1 MLILGFTII
10 LNTSYFIIKNINI
23 NENNPGNPNNVT
35 TNIDITLIGIT
46 ILIELNIKFNPYKIN
61 IEVQTFL
68 ITITSFFIILS
79 PQ

>member
-1 MLILGFTII
+1 LLILGFTII